1 MKTYDAK
8 DIRNV
13 LLVGH
18 GGSGKTTLLEA
29 MLFTAGSITR
39 MGTVEDGN
47 TVSDHDPDEQRKGI
61 SVSLA
66 MAPIEWE
73 GVKINVL
80 DAPGYADFVGDLRSA
95 IRAADAVIVV
105 VSAVDGVEV
114 QTEAAWELAVEAGL
128 PRAIF
133 VNKLDRE
140 RADFPGTLDQL
151 VSAFGNQ
158 VAPFELP
165 IGAEHE
171 FRGVADLLHEKADLY
186 PSGPKAE
193 ESEWPDEIHPMAD
206 PAREK
211 LIEAVAESDDDLIE
225 EYLEEG
231 TLPEEHIV
239 SGAKDG
245 FARARLAPVIV
256 GSAAKAIGIDRL
268 LDFIVEEFPSPI
280 DRGSVVVHG
289 KGGERDRAVVRPGR
303 SRDARSCS
311 RPSRTRSWGTSRC
324 SGCSAGRSG
333 PTPPCTTPRKAP
345 TSGSGSSSRRRA
357 RSTSRCPR
365 SPRATSARSRSSQH
379 AHTGDTFS
387 AKDDPVQLPT
397 IALPEPLLA
406 YAIAPKT
413 KGDEDKLA
421 TGLAR
426 LREEDP
432 TLRVSR
438 NEETHETVMHG
449 MGEAHLEVMIERL
462 KRKFGVEVTTAP
474 AKIAYRETVRGKA
487 KATGRHVKQSGGHGQ
502 YAVCEIELE
511 PAARGEG
518 FVYEDKIFG
527 GAIPNQFIPSIEK
540 GIVKTMA
547 EGVLSGNPMV
557 DVKVTLVDGKFHSVD
572 SSDMAFQIAGSLA
585 LKEAVEQAGVVLLE
599 PMVNLEVIVPDVV
612 HRRHH
617 GRPERQ
623 ARQDRGHG
631 PGRWGQAGDPRD
643 RAASRGGALRDRPPF
658 DDRRAG
664 RVLDGLQPLRGDAAA
679 PRPEGDRRLS
689 AGPRGRA
696 QEVGVGGRVVAVPQ
710 AIASNT
716 KFEVRTA
723 TASAAQPTSRATP
736 PIGVIAPNLG
746 LSSHTSRNRLPLKS
760 TMPTMNA
767 TPAIAEAAV
776 SGAQVR
782 TATTSP
788 SASACTNR

>member
-1 MKTYDAK
+1 LKTYDAK

-29 MLFTAGSITR
+29 MLFTSGALTR
-39 MGTVEDGN
+39 MGRVEDGN

-66 MAPIEWE
+66 MAPIGWHD
-73 GVKINVL
+73 VKINVL
-80 DAPGYADFVGDLRSA
+80 DAPGYADFIGDVRSA
-95 IRAADAVIVV
+95 IRAVDAVIVV

-114 QTEAAWELAVEAGL
+114 QTEAAWELAVEEGL

-140 RADFPGTLDQL
+140 RSDFQGTLDQL
-151 VSAFGNQ
+151 VSAFGSQ

-186 PSGPKAE
+186 PDGPRAE
-193 ESEWPDEIHPMAD
+193 ESEWPDDLHAMAD

-211 LIEAVAESDDDLIE
+211 LMEAVAESDDALIE
-225 EYLEEG
+225 EYLEQG

-256 GSAAKAIGIDRL
+256 GSAEKAIGIDRL
-268 LDFIVEEFPSPI
+268 LDFIVEEFPSPV
-280 DRGSVVVHG
+280 DRGPVTVVG
-289 KGGERDRAVVRPGR
+289 KGGTDAERVCDPAGPTAAFVFKTVSDPFVGHITMFRVFSGAVRP
-303 SRDARSCS
+303 D
-311 RPSRTRSWGTSRC
+311 TSVHNATQSTDERIGQLFTLVGKEHD
-324 SGCSAGRSG
+324 SVPEVAAGDIG
-333 PTPPCTTPRKAP
+333 AVAKL
-345 TSGSGSSSRRRA
+345 
-357 RSTSRCPR
+357 
-365 SPRATSARSRSSQH
+365 QH

-387 AKDDPVQLPT
+387 DKADPVQLAPLE
-397 IALPEPLLA
+397 LPEPLLA

-421 TGLAR
+421 TGLSR

-462 KRKFGVEVTTAP
+462 KRKFGVDVTTAP
-474 AKIAYRETVRGKA
+474 AKIAYRETIRGKA
-487 KATGRHVKQSGGHGQ
+487 AAVGRHVKQTGGHGQ
-502 YAVCEIELE
+502 YAVCSIEIEPL
-511 PAARGEG
+511 PRGEG

-527 GAIPNQFIPSIEK
+527 GAIPQQFIPSVEK
-540 GIVKTMA
+540 GIVKTMS

-557 DVKVTLVDGKFHSVD
+557 DVKVVLVDGKFHAVD

-585 LKEAVEQAGVVLLE
+585 LKEAVERAGVALLE
-599 PMVNLEVIVPDVV
+599 PVVDLEVIVPESFTGDVM
-612 HRRHH
+612 
-617 GRPERQ
+617 G
-623 ARQDRGHG
+623 DLNSKRGKI
-631 PGRWGQAGDPRD
+631 AGMEQI
-643 RAASRGGALRDRPPF
+643 GGGKQRI
-658 DDRRAG
+658 
-664 RVLDGLQPLRGDAAA
+664 
-679 PRPEGDRRLS
+679 
-689 AGPRGRA
+689 RA
-696 QEVGVGGRVVAVPQ
+696 QVPQ
-710 AIASNT
+710 A
-716 KFEVRTA
+716 EVARYVIDLRSMTGGRGA
-723 TASAAQPTSRATP
+723 FSMSFSHYEELPQHLAQR
-736 PIGVIAPNLG
+736 VIDEHQKA
-746 LSSHTSRNRLPLKS
+746 RE
-760 TMPTMNA
+760 
-767 TPAIAEAAV
+767 EAHKK
-776 SGAQVR
+776 
-782 TATTSP
+782 
-788 SASACTNR
+788 